1 MIGLALFCLC
11 CGCHAKRLKAV
22 NDDIRADPEQR
33 ALVWDPSSAFI
44 PSIARLPS
52 TANSIGPAARQ
63 QHEEMS
69 IATSPPDQKP
79 PPVATDSE
87 QQSID
92 VDALPLVR
100 CIFDDYAAFFLDYF
114 NSTFHLQTNQ
124 EIPKE
129 LLTAIGKK
137 ESKMANLVLGSTTA
151 ESPIRRLR
159 ITRVDAGLEVQALNA
174 VIYPSP
180 SYGALPILGVDIIYL
195 NKGQRMLVGMDWAPV
210 QPGPAYH
217 AEHIAPFLEEFL
229 RSLGNITTSPSG
241 KMYGKL
247 PEFFSESMFFSRPES
262 VEDLRKGTAYW
273 DAFVGYC
280 ERYMQKLV
288 ATPRGDSSSFGD
300 GEKLLARQNEYDAW
314 HAARDPAIPIFKRL
328 FGKETSEELLKIVLF
343 PGSAQRSAHHHE

>member
-100 CIFDDYAAFFLDYF
+100 RIFDDYAAFFLDYF

-247 PEFFSESMFFSRPES
+247 PEFFSESCFSRAQSLSRIFERALHIGMLSSAIAS
-262 VEDLRKGTAYW
+262 VTCKSLWRLRGAIQAALAT
-273 DAFVGYC
+273 VRSSSPG
-280 ERYMQKLV
+280 RTSTMHGMPR
-288 ATPRGDSSSFGD
+288 ATPRYLFSSGF
-300 GEKLLARQNEYDAW
+300 LAR
-314 HAARDPAIPIFKRL
+314 RL
-328 FGKETSEELLKIVLF
+328 RKNW
-343 PGSAQRSAHHHE
+343 